1 MSQALQKKWCNL
13 MPEDPRS
20 DVRDGAWSAPL
31 EHLQLALRQPVLAAL
46 PRLGVLAVRG
56 ADAAQFLNGQ
66 LTVDVTAINALS
78 WQLGAYCSV
87 KGRVVALFEMWRT
100 DDGFRLLL
108 PTELLESLRSRLA
121 RFVLRS
127 KVQLADV
134 SPEWGAVGLTGPGIE
149 QALQSAGL
157 SCPEAAWT
165 SQSQS
170 DGGRLI
176 RVPAS
181 PRTGARVMIVVPA
194 AATSSYLE
202 KLAAVTQVDE
212 GVWWWSKVD
221 AGLPDVFAVTQERFL
236 PQMLNLD
243 VLGGVHFQK
252 GCYPGQEVV
261 ARSQYLG
268 KLRRRMMRAH
278 ADRALPGEDVYSQE
292 KGEDESKA
300 NAPVGTVVMAAASP
314 EGGVDLL
321 FECPTTLAGTAQL
334 RIGQAQSGLISLGEL
349 PYPMIN
355 PTA

>member
-1 MSQALQKKWCNL
+1 

-20 DVRDGAWSAPL
+20 GAPEGTWSAPP
-31 EHLQLALRQPVLAAL
+31 EHLRQALREAVLAAL

-56 ADAAQFLNGQ
+56 PDAAQFLNAQ
-66 LTVDVTAINALS
+66 LTVDVAAIDAVR

-100 DDGFRLLL
+100 DDGFCLLL
-108 PTELLESLRSRLA
+108 PSELVEPLRSRLA

-127 KVQLADV
+127 KVQLMNVTDQWRAF
-134 SPEWGAVGLTGPGIE
+134 GLTGPGIE
-149 QALQSAGL
+149 QALQSVGL
-157 SCPEAAWT
+157 PCPQAPWT
-165 SQSQS
+165 ARSLS
-170 DGGRLI
+170 DGGRLA

-181 PRTGARVMIVVPA
+181 PFAGARLMLLAPA
-194 AATSSYLE
+194 ATTESYQQ
-202 KLAAVTQVDE
+202 KLAAVREVDS

-278 ADRALPGEDVYSQE
+278 ASQALAGEDVFDDGGGDHDHGGS
-292 KGEDESKA
+292 
-300 NAPVGTVVMAAASP
+300 PVGTVVMAAASP

-321 FECPTTLAGTAQL
+321 LECPTALAGATQL
-334 RIGQAQSGLISLGEL
+334 RIGQAQSGHMSLGEL